1 MKNLVTVLLLVSAVA
16 ALATAVLLPPSVGH
30 PVTPLMAD
38 AAAAVQGRTIRPLL
52 GVPSTRPLVVVFIL
66 PGCPCSEDYEPYT
79 HELFTA
85 YGPVAE
91 FVGIVAGSPEE
102 AEKWHRDHRTPFR
115 VLADPDRAIA
125 KSYGA
130 ERSAYTAFVL
140 NGQTVEHLWPGY
152 SDSMLREVGAKLA
165 VTAKISEK
173 KLEFAGAPKKLTSGC
188 PVDL

>member
-1 MKNLVTVLLLVSAVA
+1 MKNWVTVLLLVSAVA
-16 ALATAVLLPPSVGH
+16 VLATAVLMRPSVGH
-30 PVTPLMAD
+30 PVTPWMAD
-38 AAAAVQGRTIRPLL
+38 AAAAVQGRIIQPLPGVSSARPLL
-52 GVPSTRPLVVVFIL
+52 VVFIL
-66 PGCPCSEDYEPYT
+66 PGCPCSEEYEPYT

-102 AEKWHRDHRTPFR
+102 AEKWRRDHRTPFR
-115 VLADPDRAIA
+115 VIADPDRAIA

-140 NGQTVEHLWPGY
+140 QGQIVEHLWPGY
-152 SDSMLREVGAKLA
+152 SDSMLHEVGARLA
-165 VTAKISEK
+165 TTAKIPKK